1 MKSLFFLPISTIFG
15 MNEIVNP
22 NAFRAIVE
30 ATEDAFRQAKV
41 GEI

>member
-1 MKSLFFLPISTIFG
+1 MKYLFIFPIATILG
-15 MNEIVNP
+15 NEIVNP

-30 ATEDAFRQAKV
+30 ATEDAFRQAEV